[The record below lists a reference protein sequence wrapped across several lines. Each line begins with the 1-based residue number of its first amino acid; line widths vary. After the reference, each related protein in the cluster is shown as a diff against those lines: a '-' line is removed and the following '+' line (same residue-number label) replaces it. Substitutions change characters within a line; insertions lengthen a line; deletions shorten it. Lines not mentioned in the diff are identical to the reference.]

1 MQRRSNA
8 RVFARR
14 CTYVVRKGDSVDQI
28 IDFLTSKSLAEM
40 AADPRVLFGTAVIF
54 VLAVLFRWKY
64 VLIFL
69 FAIGA
74 TMTVLRYTGGGGSS
88 ELVVDR
94 SMLLFIGGTIVIAI
108 VLIYFLFIRD

>member
-1 MQRRSNA
+1 
-8 RVFARR
+8 
-14 CTYVVRKGDSVDQI
+14 VDQI

-40 AADPRVLFGTAVIF
+40 AADPRVLFGTAVFF

-64 VLIFL
+64 VLLFL

-88 ELVVDR
+88 DAIVDQ
-94 SMLLFIGGTIVIAI
+94 SMMLFIGGTIVIAI
-108 VLIYFLFIRD
+108 VLIYFVFIRD

>member
-1 MQRRSNA
+1 M
-8 RVFARR
+8 
-14 CTYVVRKGDSVDQI
+14 DQI
-28 IDFLTSKSLAEM
+28 MDFLTSKSLAEM
-40 AADPRVLFGTAVIF
+40 ASDPRVLFGTVVLF

-64 VLIFL
+64 VLLVL

-74 TMTVLRYTGGGGSS
+74 TMTVLRYTSGGGSS

-94 SMLLFIGGTIVIAI
+94 SMMLFIGGTIVIAL

>member
-1 MQRRSNA
+1 
-8 RVFARR
+8 
-14 CTYVVRKGDSVDQI
+14 VDQI
-28 IDFLTSKSLAEM
+28 LEFFTSKSVAEM
-40 AADPRVLFGTAVIF
+40 AADPRVLFGTAIVF

-74 TMTVLRYTGGGGSS
+74 TMAVLRYSGGGGSS
-88 ELVVDR
+88 DIVVDR
-94 SMLLFIGGTIVIAI
+94 SMMLFIGGTIVIAL

>member
-1 MQRRSNA
+1 
-8 RVFARR
+8 
-14 CTYVVRKGDSVDQI
+14 VDQI
-28 IDFLTSKSLAEM
+28 IDFLTSKSIAEM
-40 AADPRVLFGTAVIF
+40 AADPRVLFVAGAVF

-64 VLIFL
+64 VLLFL

-88 ELVVDR
+88 DIIVDR
-94 SMLLFIGGTIVIAI
+94 SMMLFIGGTIVIAI